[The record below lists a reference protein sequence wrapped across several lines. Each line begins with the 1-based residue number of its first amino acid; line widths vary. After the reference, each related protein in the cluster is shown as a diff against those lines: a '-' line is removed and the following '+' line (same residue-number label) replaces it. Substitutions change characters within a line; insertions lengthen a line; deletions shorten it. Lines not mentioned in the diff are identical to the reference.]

1 MFNFG
6 NCSFASTAGA
16 SLDLEDYALN
26 RQKLLDSFSEIF
38 PDDQKC
44 WEHLLDKMV
53 LSGLVRCWGC
63 SDLKLEISPCF
74 RKFRCLICKR
84 SYFTTSGTFFHGVRK
99 IRAWMFA
106 IWIIEHGFYVS
117 SKWLAQ
123 AISVSQSSALHILK
137 TVLTVAEKSQKDLS
151 KEALNTKLFH
161 DFFAKR
167 TCLTPAGQKPGKE
180 SGIEEETRDS
190 SASADSTNS
199 SDDSVSDQFEDDLAH
214 KQSFESTSESSS
226 EGAKNT
232 KDDSVANCILAVLRE
247 SAKSVDELSLA
258 LGEDERTVLVSI
270 TELELEGLIFRLG
283 GGRYS
288 LKDSPD
294 RSDENMPLTIGPEAF
309 LDGSS
314 PRGVEPLDLRFLEA
328 LMVFA
333 KLSKVVLKGV
343 SRKYLGLYIAAANEI
358 VARSIQ
364 ADALD
369 FCLQAGYVGSRK
381 LRKSVTGLKVEF
393 VNQVSNSVPLLMV

>member
-1 MFNFG
+1 
-6 NCSFASTAGA
+6 
-16 SLDLEDYALN
+16 
-26 RQKLLDSFSEIF
+26 
-38 PDDQKC
+38 
-44 WEHLLDKMV
+44 
-53 LSGLVRCWGC
+53 
-63 SDLKLEISPCF
+63 
-74 RKFRCLICKR
+74 
-84 SYFTTSGTFFHGVRK
+84 
-99 IRAWMFA
+99 
-106 IWIIEHGFYVS
+106 
-117 SKWLAQ
+117 
-123 AISVSQSSALHILK
+123 
-137 TVLTVAEKSQKDLS
+137 
-151 KEALNTKLFH
+151 
-161 DFFAKR
+161 
-167 TCLTPAGQKPGKE
+167 
-180 SGIEEETRDS
+180 
-190 SASADSTNS
+190 
-199 SDDSVSDQFEDDLAH
+199 LAH
-214 KQSFESTSESSS
+214 KRSFESTSESSS
-226 EGAKNT
+226 EGAKNI
-232 KDDSVANCILAVLRE
+232 KEHSVANCILAVLRE

-294 RSDENMPLTIGPEAF
+294 RSDENMPLTIGPAAF